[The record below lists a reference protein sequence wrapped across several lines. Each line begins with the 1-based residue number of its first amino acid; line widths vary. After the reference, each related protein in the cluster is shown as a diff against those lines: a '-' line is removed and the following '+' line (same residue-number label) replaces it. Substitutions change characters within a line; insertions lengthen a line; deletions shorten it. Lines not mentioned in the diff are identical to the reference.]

1 MVYGRE
7 RPVNRRSVTSQLVF
21 VSGTLLWLLMLN
33 SSVMAVEKIEVI
45 ALFTGKVIVKID
57 GQRRVIAEGDITE
70 EGVEGVRINSE
81 RAILRV
87 DGVERAYTLNTRI
100 GGPYAQ
106 QEKKRVDIYRSSNG
120 HYIKAGSINGIPVKF
135 MIDTG
140 ASEVAISAREAKR
153 IGIDYQRVGRPIQV
167 NTASSVWPAYSVTFD
182 RVTLGA
188 IELRFI
194 KGVVVEGD
202 KPDTPLLG
210 MSFLS
215 KMKVSKEGAVMHLEY

>member
-1 MVYGRE
+1 
-7 RPVNRRSVTSQLVF
+7 
-21 VSGTLLWLLMLN
+21 
-33 SSVMAVEKIEVI
+33 
-45 ALFTGKVIVKID
+45 
-57 GQRRVIAEGDITE
+57 
-70 EGVEGVRINSE
+70 
-81 RAILRV
+81 
-87 DGVERAYTLNTRI
+87 
-100 GGPYAQ
+100 
-106 QEKKRVDIYRSSNG
+106 
-120 HYIKAGSINGIPVKF
+120 